1 MITVQENVALAL
13 QKQELLGFPF
23 RSISRTLFEFVRTVA
38 RAVIGE
44 IEGEF
49 TYMKEMTAF
58 DHKRLR
64 QPLSIWI
71 VQICLFTLLW
81 IMSDDASWQVHAII
95 LIAILSNSYDFLRKL
110 FTMTRAYDRQRNNK
124 E

>member
-1 MITVQENVALAL
+1 MREM
-13 QKQELLGFPF
+13 
-23 RSISRTLFEFVRTVA
+23 
-38 RAVIGE
+38 AV
-44 IEGEF
+44 
-49 TYMKEMTAF
+49 F

-64 QPLSIWI
+64 QPLFMWI

-110 FTMTRAYDRQRNNK
+110 FTLTSAYDRQRNDK